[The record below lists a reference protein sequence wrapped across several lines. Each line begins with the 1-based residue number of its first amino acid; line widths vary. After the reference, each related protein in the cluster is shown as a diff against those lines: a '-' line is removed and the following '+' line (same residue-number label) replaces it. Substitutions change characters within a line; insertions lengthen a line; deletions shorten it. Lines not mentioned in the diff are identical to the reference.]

1 MADNEQTPEPNP
13 IEQLVELLVYAPIGL
28 LYEYEDVLPK
38 LVRRGKSQVQLAR
51 VIGQMAV
58 KGRQNDPSAVVG
70 DVAGMATSAVA
81 RLITDVG
88 AQIGLAPQDEP
99 PTGNRNTATG
109 PAATDGAH
117 DDTDDPST
125 QAATAAEAETPEEAP
140 DVDEGSSSPND
151 DEPLPIA
158 GYDDLTAREII
169 GLLDELTAAQ
179 RGRVRAHEVQGRNR
193 KTVLAKLDRLDA

>member
-1 MADNEQTPEPNP
+1 MAEKEQTPEPNP

-58 KGRQNDPSAVVG
+58 KGRQSDPSAVVG
-70 DVAGMATSAVA
+70 DVAGMATSAVT

-88 AQIGLAPQDEP
+88 AQIGLAPQDDVSAGKDGG
-99 PTGNRNTATG
+99 TTA
-109 PAATDGAH
+109 AATDEA
-117 DDTDDPST
+117 DDDDPAPADDPADEVHTDDE
-125 QAATAAEAETPEEAP
+125 ATDAGDGLA
-140 DVDEGSSSPND
+140 SPGD

-169 GLLDELTAAQ
+169 GLLDELTGAQ
-179 RGRVRAHEVQGRNR
+179 RNRVRAHELQGRNR